1 MGGSI
6 LGGMVRY
13 PVSLDRLVG
22 FAVALSLALAG
33 AGCSTVDAPIQG
45 KESDIRSQPGTTAG
59 APDTL
64 GLDVMPLDPRELGQL
79 DGILAVTAEA
89 NRAVV
94 FVNPETGRTFAY
106 TGVGWAPR
114 ALVAHPDGRTLY
126 VANSEGDR
134 FGFGSLSVVSP
145 DDRQEID
152 RIDLSPYGGL
162 RGLAITRSG
171 TFLYI
176 ASVVRHSVL
185 EFNLISRRIDRV
197 FSLPSGTPSQLALNS
212 TETRLF
218 VTDPEGGRVHAI
230 DLTSGHMDDV
240 RVGGGPEGIALT
252 PDGTTLWIANR
263 ADGTITLLD
272 PYTLT
277 SQGTMLAGRYPV
289 AIAFTRDN
297 QKALVVLAGE
307 SAVAVFGAMTRAR
320 LQSVPVGGY
329 PGAIAI
335 APDDARAYVT
345 STRDDL
351 LSVIDLADMQVRGT
365 VPVGRVP
372 MGIAWVQRR

>member
-6 LGGMVRY
+6 LGAMFRH
-13 PVSLDRLVG
+13 PVSFARAVG
-22 FAVALSLALAG
+22 LGLALIL
-33 AGCSTVDAPIQG
+33 AGCAGLDSPIEG
-45 KESDIRSQPGTTAG
+45 NDSDVRTQPGTTAG
-59 APDTL
+59 QADTL
-64 GLDVMPLDPRELGQL
+64 GLDMKPLDPRELGAL

-94 FVNPETGRTFAY
+94 FVNPATGRSFAY
-106 TGVGWAPR
+106 AGVGWAPR
-114 ALVAHPDGRTLY
+114 AIVAHPDGHTLY
-126 VANSEGDR
+126 VANTEGDR
-134 FGFGSLSVVSP
+134 LAFGSLSVVSP
-145 DDRQEID
+145 DDRREVD

-162 RGLAITRSG
+162 RGLAMTRSG

-176 ASVVRHSVL
+176 ASAVRHSVL
-185 EFNLISRRIDRV
+185 EFNLISRNIDRV
-197 FSLPSGTPSQLALNS
+197 FSLPAGTPSQLALNS

-218 VTDPEGGRVHAI
+218 VTDPEGGAVHAV
-230 DLTSGHMDDV
+230 DLTNGNMDAV
-240 RVGGGPEGIALT
+240 RVGGGPEGIAMT
-252 PDGTTLWIANR
+252 PDGLTLWVANR

-272 PYTLT
+272 PYTLAL
-277 SQGTMLAGRYPV
+277 QGTLLAGRYPV
-289 AIAFTRDN
+289 AIAFTRDS

-307 SAVAVFGAMTRAR
+307 SAVAVFGATSRAR

-329 PGAIAI
+329 PSSIAL

-351 LSVIDLADMQVRGT
+351 LSVIDLKDMQVRGS